1 MARNKDR
8 DQVWDIF
15 REFGNLLTSPHWS
28 AYVLDDQ
35 GRSAAHLYDR
45 QARIALF
52 AGDGAAGTRRILGV
66 VASGADPMADKIAG
80 RRVFTAAELCR

>member
-1 MARNKDR
+1 MLKVLPITDTSARLSKDSKAPEEMARNKDR

-45 QARIALF
+45 QA
-52 AGDGAAGTRRILGV
+52 
-66 VASGADPMADKIAG
+66 
-80 RRVFTAAELCR
+80 

>member
-52 AGDGAAGTRRILGV
+52 AGDGAAGSSPHPWRGGQRRRSDGRQDRRAQGV
-66 VASGADPMADKIAG
+66 HG
-80 RRVFTAAELCR
+80 R